1 MNSGSG
7 LLHLNVLLI
16 AIASFILASTT
27 AMGEVNVS
35 VTGTNLTT
43 GGTDLSAAAS
53 GDAVQIDILISNPD
67 SAVAGATLTAFG
79 VDFDFDSEEPAQ
91 NRLDF
96 TGGSSAASSLALPR
110 TLSNADIQAGVIRFF
125 SGLSPTTPATGD
137 ASVDLGIKDG
147 TNAPFVS
154 PNVDLTGNGASH
166 ARLFF
171 TVVGA
176 GGELRVGDDGLIGGL
191 TDANAPG
198 SVGTINN
205 ATIQVPEPGA
215 IAAGLAAMGSVV
227 GVVGLRRRT
236 D

>member
-1 MNSGSG
+1 MMRFIVS
-7 LLHLNVLLI
+7 VLATV
-16 AIASFILASTT
+16 AIFLAAT
-27 AMGEVNVS
+27 AAQAVLNVS
-35 VTGTNLTT
+35 VVGTNLTT
-43 GGTDLSAAAS
+43 LSGDLSLAVD
-53 GDAVQIDILISNPD
+53 GDQVQVDIFIENVG

-79 VDFDFDSEEPAQ
+79 TTFGVGSDTLNWD
-91 NRLDF
+91 
-96 TGGSSAASSLALPR
+96 GGESAGFYFNTVNAKTSLALPR

-154 PNVDLTGNGASH
+154 PNVDLTGNGAAH
-166 ARLFF
+166 ARLIF

-176 GGELRVGDDGLIGGL
+176 GAVLELGDDGLIGGL

-205 ATIQVPEPGA
+205 ASIQIGAVPEPGTA
-215 IAAGLAAMGSVV
+215 LLMGLGLSGLSLAG
-227 GVVGLRRRT
+227 RRRA
-236 D
+236 